1 MDKQVVFKEGVRRMV
16 LFISNMI
23 TWIAEWPN
31 QFENFQVVIFD
42 HFIGCFILAEEL
54 FAYSEW
60 INFDLS
66 HFKVFK
72 INCKKYN
79 TCIW

>member
-1 MDKQVVFKEGVRRMV
+1 MDKQVVFKEGARCMV
-16 LFISNMI
+16 LFILNMI
-23 TWIAEWPN
+23 TWIPEWPN
-31 QFENFQVVIFD
+31 QFENFQVFD
-42 HFIGCFILAEEL
+42 HFIGCFIQAEDEL

-66 HFKVFK
+66 HFNDFK
-72 INCKKYN
+72 IDGKKY